1 MDVWTNVYV
10 SDRRRNHPSFS
21 WWRVLRSVRNL
32 DAIRLI
38 RRIIPALHP
47 GSSFELSETIRIA
60 KAIKRKT
67 NSVAADYFISMQKH
81 ALGLLISIIAVSF
94 ASIFILSCQ
103 APPLSIAFYRLFFTT
118 ILLVPLLLLRKKTRH
133 ELRTLPKTTVLIMIV
148 IGIILAAHFA
158 LWISSLK
165 MTSVASSVILV
176 TAHPVLVAPVS
187 FYFLKEKLSLINAL
201 GIAISLGG
209 VGLLVIGN
217 YGFAAFG
224 LDTLEGNILALLGG
238 IAAGLY
244 ILGGRTLRKTVST
257 ITYAFVVYAVGTIVL
272 FIMCLTLQAPVYNL
286 GMSDYAIILLMA
298 VVSGIFG
305 HTLYNWSLGYIRA
318 SIMSVALL
326 GEPIGSS
333 LLAYVIPWIH
343 QEPSFYTIIGGGII
357 LIGIYLTARSM
368 KEPEILEN
376 V

>member
-1 MDVWTNVYV
+1 
-10 SDRRRNHPSFS
+10 
-21 WWRVLRSVRNL
+21 
-32 DAIRLI
+32 
-38 RRIIPALHP
+38 
-47 GSSFELSETIRIA
+47 
-60 KAIKRKT
+60 
-67 NSVAADYFISMQKH
+67 MQKH
-81 ALGLLISIIAVSF
+81 AVGLLVSIIAVSF

-118 ILLVPLLLLRKKTRH
+118 LLLVPLILIRKKTRD
-133 ELRTLPKTTVLIMIV
+133 ELRSLPRTTIFIMV
-148 IGIILAAHFA
+148 IIGLILAAHFA

-176 TAHPVLVAPVS
+176 TAHPILVAPVS
-187 FYFLKEKLSLINAL
+187 FYFLKERLSLINAL

-209 VGLLVIGN
+209 VCVLVIGN

-238 IAAGLY
+238 VAAGLY
-244 ILGGRTLRKTVST
+244 ILGGRLLRKKVST
-257 ITYAFVVYAVGTIVL
+257 VTYAFMVYGIGTITL
-272 FIMCLTLQAPVYNL
+272 FFICLALAAPVYQL
-286 GMSDYAIILLMA
+286 ATTDYEIILLMA
-298 VVSGIFG
+298 LVSGIFG

-333 LLAYVIPWIH
+333 LLAYAIPWIH
-343 QEPSFYTIIGGGII
+343 QEPSVYTIVGGGII
-357 LIGIYLTARSM
+357 LLGIYLTARSM
-368 KEPEILEN
+368 REPESLEK

>member
-1 MDVWTNVYV
+1 
-10 SDRRRNHPSFS
+10 
-21 WWRVLRSVRNL
+21 
-32 DAIRLI
+32 
-38 RRIIPALHP
+38 
-47 GSSFELSETIRIA
+47 
-60 KAIKRKT
+60 
-67 NSVAADYFISMQKH
+67 
-81 ALGLLISIIAVSF
+81 
-94 ASIFILSCQ
+94 
-103 APPLSIAFYRLFFTT
+103 
-118 ILLVPLLLLRKKTRH
+118 
-133 ELRTLPKTTVLIMIV
+133 MIV